1 MSNKNNVGGALM
13 AKGILGRKVGMTQ
26 VFDTAGKLIPVTVI
40 EVTPNVVLQKKTV
53 ETDGY
58 EAVQLG
64 FGEKR
69 AKLANK
75 PEQGHVAKVGTTPKR
90 YIHEI
95 RFPEMMECEIGQ
107 EVKCDIFAAG
117 EYVDVTGTS
126 KGKGFSGVIKRFN
139 FHRGP
144 MAHGSKYHRGTGS
157 MGATGPQ
164 HIHKGKGMPGRMG
177 GETVT
182 MQNLV
187 VIKADLENNVLLIK
201 GNVPGANK
209 SFLIIKSA
217 VKKQTK

>member
-1 MSNKNNVGGALM
+1 M

-26 VFDTAGKLIPVTVI
+26 VFDAEGLLVPVTVI

-75 PEQGHVAKVGTTPKR
+75 PELGHVAKVGTTPKR
-90 YIHEI
+90 YIREI
-95 RFPEMMECEIGQ
+95 RLSGMMEYELGQ
-107 EVKCDIFAAG
+107 EVKCDIFTAG
-117 EYVDVTGTS
+117 EYVDVTGTT

-139 FHRGP
+139 FKRGP
-144 MAHGSKYHRGTGS
+144 MAHGSKYHRGVGS
-157 MGATGPQ
+157 MGDIPS
-164 HIHKGKGMPGRMG
+164 HHVKKGKGMPGRAG
-177 GETVT
+177 GETKTV
-182 MQNLV
+182 QNLV
-187 VIKADLENNVLLIK
+187 VVKADLANNVLLVK
-201 GNVPGANK
+201 GNVPGANR

-217 VKKQTK
+217 VKKQDK